1 MEYNTQREKLMFTDY
16 GRNVYKLIDYV
27 KRIESREDRTKA
39 ANTVVNVMAQVCP
52 KAKEGANWHLK
63 LWEHLMIMSNWE
75 LDVDIP
81 EGVSH
86 QASTMYKPNKVKYN
100 EGKIYFRHYGRFLEE
115 MIRKVVD
122 MPEGEERTELITE
135 IAHTM
140 KRQYLVWNRDTVN
153 DNLIRDQLARL
164 SGGKIVLDE
173 NFQFMET
180 KRILADENR
189 VPMMMKKKKKK

>member
-1 MEYNTQREKLMFTDY
+1 MEYNTQREKLMFSDY

-39 ANTVVNVMAQVCP
+39 ANTVVSIMAQVCP
-52 KAKEGANWHLK
+52 KAREGANWHLK

-75 LDVDIP
+75 LDVDVP
-81 EGVSH
+81 EGVSRH
-86 QASTMYKPNKVKYN
+86 ASMMYKPDKIKYN
-100 EGKIYFRHYGRFLEE
+100 EGRIHFRHYGRFLEE

-122 MPEGEERTELITE
+122 MPEGEEKSELIRE

-140 KRQYLVWNRDTVN
+140 KRQYLIWNRDTVN

-164 SGGKIVLDE
+164 SGGKIVLDDS
-173 NFQFMET
+173 FQFMET
-180 KRILADENR
+180 KKILADENR
-189 VPMMMKKKKKK
+189 LPVMKKKRRR